1 MEVQIAE
8 VRGQLDGLV
17 RTVADI
23 RTTMATKEGQAA
35 AGVIVGR
42 VEAALQIETEL
53 RTRADTELKKD
64 IDTLANEVKD
74 MKEKQENRKY
84 LLLSA
89 ILVGVIGLVS
99 NIAQGIINAGIGQ

>member
-8 VRGQLDGLV
+8 MRGQLLGIEKAI
-17 RTVADI
+17 ADM
-23 RTTMATKEGQAA
+23 RMTMATKEGQNA

-64 IDTLANEVKD
+64 IDSLAIEIKE
-74 MKEKQENRKY
+74 MKEKEENRKY
-84 LLLSA
+84 LLLSTIVVA
-89 ILVGVIGLVS
+89 TLSLIGSVASALVGRVL
-99 NIAQGIINAGIGQ
+99 

>member
-8 VRGQLDGLV
+8 MRGQLIGIEK
-17 RTVADI
+17 TIADI
-23 RTTMATKEGQAA
+23 RVTMATKEGQNA

-42 VEAALQIETEL
+42 VEVALSMETEL
-53 RTRADTELKKD
+53 RTRADAELKKD
-64 IDTLANEVKD
+64 IDSLAVEIKD

-89 ILVGVIGLVS
+89 IVVACLSLIGSIASAAVGRVM
-99 NIAQGIINAGIGQ
+99 